1 MATVES
7 SHVVADDGLITGV
20 PYVWQEINGFCAW
33 AATAMAMQAAGVD
46 VDLYD
51 VFAAS
56 SIGFSFAYFSIN
68 DTRLMF
74 PGALY
79 AQVEPAQFL
88 SDLYG
93 LNYTLY
99 LGSDIDGV
107 EQAVQVYEMQGIN
120 IGLIDGQQEA
130 FALMRSTIDDGYPL
144 LISVDP
150 TWLPSDDYDI
160 LREQG
165 YTGGAHGVLIVGYDD
180 AASEAIILDPGVG
193 SFGDDFGYPLDG
205 RGNYTAI
212 PYTQLIN
219 AWSNRYWIAN
229 TFTAGTY
236 QVPDYNVALG
246 RMVRDKLLG
255 VGTTYSPSSAN
266 AYIGKFGYKAFYAMS
281 DDFLAESLIDYLHI
295 FDGAHDEQN
304 LKASVILL
312 LGLGLEAQ
320 LTVQYLSYR
329 TAIEALPHLMPDENL
344 TAFSLAAEEALDD
357 FDVLDDNSTL
367 VYFGNL
373 TAATGFLAST
383 FRTIADLYN
392 STGDLEGSISIY
404 QSTLSQLSTHLRA
417 IGDSWKAAGEAL
429 REIWPYQGL
438 GAYAPLLAFAGGGV
452 AVMAVV
458 ALWWM
463 RKRPSQ

>member
-1 MATVES
+1 MVTAEEV
-7 SHVVADDGLITGV
+7 IPGV
-20 PYVWQEINGFCAW
+20 PYIWQEINGFCAW
-33 AATAMAMQAAGVD
+33 AGTAMAMQAAGVD

-68 DTRLMF
+68 DTRLLF

-79 AQVEPAQFL
+79 TQVEPAQFL
-88 SDLYG
+88 ADLYG

-99 LGSDIDGV
+99 LGSNIDGV
-107 EQAVQVYEMQGIN
+107 EQAVQVYQMQGIN

-130 FALMRSTIDDGYPL
+130 FALMRSSIDDGYPL

-150 TWLPSDDYDI
+150 TWLPSDDYDL

-165 YTGGAHGVLIVGYDD
+165 YTGGAHGVLVVGYDD
-180 AASEAIILDPGVG
+180 AASEATIMDPGVG
-193 SFGDDFGYPLDG
+193 SFGDDFGYPIDG
-205 RGNYTAI
+205 RGNYTTI

-229 TFTAGTY
+229 LFKPGSY
-236 QVPDYNVALG
+236 QVPNYDVALG

-255 VGTTYSPSSAN
+255 VGTIYSPSSAN
-266 AYIGKFGYKAFYAMS
+266 AYLGSFGYKAFHAMS
-281 DDFLAESLIDYLHI
+281 EDFQADALLEYLHI
-295 FDGAHDEQN
+295 FDGATNEKD
-304 LKASVILL
+304 LKASLILL

-329 TAIEALPHLMPDENL
+329 TAIEALPLLMPEQNL

-367 VYFGNL
+367 VYYGNL

-404 QSTLSQLSTHLRA
+404 QSTLSQISTHLRA

-429 REIWPYQGL
+429 MEIWPYQGF
-438 GAYAPLLAFAGGGV
+438 GAYAPILAFAGGGV
-452 AVMAVV
+452 AVIAVI
-458 ALWWM
+458 ALWWA